1 MIEILEKELKHHN
14 ESITG
19 IISPEGKAYLCNPYN
34 HLDFILEMLKNEND
48 IKWLEDFKKET
59 SETVEQMYADAEDE
73 GGGWHNIEWYEGD
86 QEANLMDRLYE
97 IGFFRFHARRQNN
110 IYVFGGG
117 DTYYTL
123 TIEGSKKNTPNIVN
137 LIADLRNK
145 FEQYISINVET
156 R

>member
-1 MIEILEKELKHHN
+1 MIQILENLKHHN

-19 IISPEGKAYLCNPYN
+19 IISPEGKAYLCDPYH
-34 HLDFILEMLKNEND
+34 HLDFILEMLKDEND
-48 IKWLEDFKKET
+48 IKWLEDFQRET
-59 SETVEQMYADAEDE
+59 AETVDEMYSNAEEE
-73 GGGWHNIEWYEGD
+73 GGGWHYIDFYEGE
-86 QEANLMDRLYE
+86 QETNLMTRLYE

-110 IYVFGGG
+110 IYTFGGG
-117 DTYYTL
+117 DTYYTV
-123 TIEGSKKNTPNIVN
+123 TIEGSKKNAANIVN

>member
-1 MIEILEKELKHHN
+1 MIQILEDLKHHN

-19 IISPEGKAYLCNPYN
+19 IISPEGKAYLCEPYE
-34 HLDFILEMLKNEND
+34 HLDFILEILKDEND
-48 IKWLEDFKKET
+48 IQWVEKFQRET
-59 SETVEQMYADAEDE
+59 AEAVDEMYADAEQE
-73 GGGWHNIEWYEGD
+73 GGGWHNIDYYESE
-86 QEANLMDRLYE
+86 QSSNLMDHLYE

-110 IYVFGGG
+110 SYVFGGG
-117 DTYYTL
+117 EIFYTV
-123 TIEGSKKNTPNIVN
+123 TIEGSKKNAANIVN